1 MNKAVILLFL
11 ALPACAAELGI
22 SDASPQR
29 VQEMATDIAGQR
41 YSDLTQ
47 QARFEQAYLAG
58 FKSGMTSPY
67 GTAMMGSGK
76 PDDPRSAGF
85 SLGRDTAI
93 SNAAAL
99 NVTLLDYGY
108 DHTNVTGFVSLA
120 FEQSEFRPVGST
132 QVWWIAYTPE
142 LAHNYSALVAKH
154 HVDRPEKTAILA
166 SLAGYLSPEKSWGYG
181 HFGAYRRE
189 LVVTRINEIRIEE
202 EPQQSVPGCPPQ
214 GVGSPAP

>member
-1 MNKAVILLFL
+1 MNETTRPSPRKFDREFKLAAVDLWRTSGRTQKAV
-11 ALPACAAELGI
+11 AAELGI

-99 NVTLLDYGY
+99 NVTLQDYGY

-132 QVWWIAYTPE
+132 QV
-142 LAHNYSALVAKH
+142 
-154 HVDRPEKTAILA
+154 
-166 SLAGYLSPEKSWGYG
+166 
-181 HFGAYRRE
+181 
-189 LVVTRINEIRIEE
+189 
-202 EPQQSVPGCPPQ
+202 
-214 GVGSPAP
+214 